1 MLIGASNDGVASD
14 GPDTGASDASV
25 SGPTARP
32 TCVAYLRGLAGS
44 LDGSL
49 AHFDS

>member
-1 MLIGASNDGVASD
+1 MLIGASDAGAASD

-32 TCVAYLRGLAGS
+32 TCVAYLRGLAG
-44 LDGSL
+44 LLGFSL